1 MITRRAFTAAV
12 LGLASCE
19 NDSKGS
25 TPHPVST
32 GNLMDPHAWTI
43 GPVINGQNYS
53 VGMPLNPAPHS
64 EGWSFD
70 IPQAPGSVHY
80 VTAPYGSLTGK
91 GALVLRY
98 RIEADPG
105 VVLHPTRFFGFPSM
119 LSLYFQR
126 QGDDWSARGPLEAF
140 RWYSPLFH
148 SPIQAGDHEL
158 IVPLDANWTAVMTS
172 SAENNPMGFVAAKE
186 QCSVVGMTWGGG
198 DGRGHGVSAT
208 GSARFICKSFGV
220 R

>member
-25 TPHPVST
+25 APHPVSS
-32 GNLMDPHAWTI
+32 GNLMDPKAWTI

-80 VTAPYGSLTGK
+80 VTAPYGSLTRK
-91 GALVLRY
+91 SALVLRY

-105 VVLHPTRFFGFPSM
+105 VVLHPTRFFGSPSM

-126 QGDDWSARGPLEAF
+126 QGGQLECQGA
-140 RWYSPLFH
+140 L
-148 SPIQAGDHEL
+148 
-158 IVPLDANWTAVMTS
+158 
-172 SAENNPMGFVAAKE
+172 
-186 QCSVVGMTWGGG
+186 
-198 DGRGHGVSAT
+198 
-208 GSARFICKSFGV
+208 
-220 R
+220 

>member
-25 TPHPVST
+25 APYPVST
-32 GNLMDPHAWTI
+32 GNLMDPKAWTI
-43 GPVINGQNYS
+43 GPDINGQNYS

-91 GALVLRY
+91 GALVLGSVRARANKY
-98 RIEADPG
+98 RLCWDEANPG
-105 VVLHPTRFFGFPSM
+105 SCGLQDGQHGRSPPEVEQSAAVGGNMLMVAGARAEEVAQFVV
-119 LSLYFQR
+119 
-126 QGDDWSARGPLEAF
+126 
-140 RWYSPLFH
+140 SP
-148 SPIQAGDHEL
+148 
-158 IVPLDANWTAVMTS
+158 
-172 SAENNPMGFVAAKE
+172 AEPG
-186 QCSVVGMTWGGG
+186 C
-198 DGRGHGVSAT
+198 
-208 GSARFICKSFGV
+208 
-220 R
+220 

>member
-12 LGLASCE
+12 LGLVSSKS
-19 NDSKGS
+19 NSKGS
-25 TPHPVST
+25 DPHPVST
-32 GNLMDPHAWTI
+32 GDLMDPNAWTI

-53 VGMPLNPAPHS
+53 VGMPLNPAPHP

-80 VTAPYGSLTGK
+80 VTTPYGSLTRK
-91 GALVLRY
+91 SALVLRY
-98 RIEADPG
+98 RIEAGPG

-126 QGDDWSARGPLEAF
+126 QGDDWSARGPFEAF
-140 RWYSPLFH
+140 RWYSPLLH
-148 SPIQAGDHEL
+148 SPVQAGDHEL

-172 SAENNPMGFVAAKE
+172 SAESNPMGFAAAK
-186 QCSVVGMTWGGG
+186 
-198 DGRGHGVSAT
+198 
-208 GSARFICKSFGV
+208 
-220 R
+220 